1 MILNS
6 PYISGSLTVTGNEVV
21 TGSLTVLGGIT
32 GAITGSATS
41 ASFATNA
48 SLLNGTG
55 SGDFTSVNS
64 FNSYTSSNNATVTS
78 VAASTALALASIA
91 TLTSRT
97 GSYTTTS
104 SFNSYTSSNDAN
116 VNCVSL
122 TATAAIVGVG
132 ALASRTG
139 SYATTGSN
147 TFAGGQYLSSSFN
160 PTGFSTT
167 ASLYTDGGL
176 RVTRDAYISGTLY
189 LNNVTV
195 FGTQSVAYI
204 SSSQLNIGTNLI
216 TVNTDTPS
224 IRFGGL
230 AVYDSGSTGLTG
242 SILWDSQNNHW
253 IYSNPS
259 GSSYSGGMFISG
271 PRTSTL
277 GSETGTTSCML
288 LAGQGGDHL
297 TSSMIYHDS
306 TVTCFHGNSFIS
318 SSGAACFGSSIT
330 MGGNL
335 NLSYSYPRINLIDT
349 DNNSDY
355 SIINADG
362 NFAIY
367 DDTNGANRLFI
378 NSSGNVG
385 IGNSSPNAQLES
397 YTACT
402 TLNNDLLIRT
412 EGGFSG
418 CVSPS
423 LSFGTGGQGS
433 SYIRQAQIKAIGDNS
448 YSSNLTFWTQVPG
461 TSNPMCE
468 RVRITSG
475 GNVGIGTS
483 TPSDK
488 LVVESSDNY
497 ITSKSTSNVAGFK
510 MINTSGTSVM
520 TQVSN
525 ALVFDHLGTERMRIT
540 SGGDLELKG
549 RSTTTDYQAVFYND
563 NSQFAINATN
573 TSTGKT
579 INFNPSN
586 TFTAM
591 AITSTGNVGIGTTP
605 SLWANG
611 TESALQIKKA
621 SIYEYGNYEVG
632 LQVNAFY
639 NTDVAPAGW
648 KYIST
653 SAQCISQLQ
662 LSGGDLS
669 YNIANPGTAGCGI
682 TWSTKFNITR
692 AGLVGIG
699 TATTPKAILSVEQDI
714 TTTAEFGSFGQ
725 FIINGK
731 TNANKLLSFGFNT
744 ATDVGFIQAMV
755 NGTSYNNLL
764 LNLRGG
770 NVGIGTTCLTQ
781 RFTIAGSYVRMESR
795 STDNTNAGVYYTVY
809 NGTSVVGQSTQAV
822 TNTGDYLIS
831 TGTSSETERFRITG
845 TGNTCI
851 FCQLSIGPVLTVG
864 NQGGTDTTIVGGGS
878 GVGSLLR
885 MNYAGGTMQN
895 LFQGNGD
902 NYVNCFTG
910 KLNAAGGVKFGG
922 GATTLNYYEQGTWT
936 PRVTN
941 GSFTTNAGTENA
953 AWYVR
958 VGNIVTVGGTLN
970 WSGGSGAQD
979 GNSLRIAC
987 LPFAANNT
995 ANYRSVGQFGAPAT
1009 DSIGFKNACAQM
1021 VLVIDPGASF
1031 IYIIQAYQNGTY
1043 LTYRHDPLVANA
1055 GTLYGFQATYITG

>member
-1 MILNS
+1 LEVASGSAITRLNS
-6 PYISGSLTVTGNEVV
+6 IETVTGSNI
-21 TGSLTVLGGIT
+21 TRLSSLE
-32 GAITGSATS
+32 AK
-41 ASFATNA
+41 
-48 SLLNGTG
+48 
-55 SGDFTSVNS
+55 
-64 FNSYTSSNNATVTS
+64 
-78 VAASTALALASIA
+78 
-91 TLTSRT
+91 
-97 GSYTTTS
+97 
-104 SFNSYTSSNDAN
+104 
-116 VNCVSL
+116 
-122 TATAAIVGVG
+122 
-132 ALASRTG
+132 TG

-147 TFAGGQYLSSSFN
+147 TFDGGQYLSSSFN

-242 SILWDSQNNHW
+242 SLLWDSQNNHW
-253 IYSNPS
+253 VYSNPS
-259 GSSYSGGMFISG
+259 GSTYSGGMFISG
-271 PRTSTL
+271 PRASSL
-277 GSETGTTSCML
+277 GSETGTTSCALMM
-288 LAGQGGDHL
+288 GQGGDHI
-297 TSSMIYHDS
+297 TSSAIFHYENA
-306 TVTCFHGNSFIS
+306 TCFYGNSFIS
-318 SSGAACFGSSIT
+318 SSGAACFANSVTATSYIANSLLNSSLISANTTFIDNASGTARFLSYGPNSTTRGGFTFFQASSTNACQQTVLTIDNLGAATFSSSLVATSFTKPAITIGSGPSTPTYEDIVVYGNYGVFSKIQ
-330 MGGNL
+330 GGNT
-335 NLSYSYPRINLIDT
+335 YGW
-349 DNNSDY
+349 
-355 SIINADG
+355 NADTYLRLTTSGGSLTLGPTGVATFGTTASTTYGTLNIIQQSVSAPSFVRGIELVHPNGTGATGGYIGISMTGQKQGTIQVGDDDAVG
-362 NFAIY
+362 NLLLQSQ
-367 DDTNGANRLFI
+367 G
-378 NSSGNVG
+378 GNVG
-385 IGNSSPNAQLES
+385 IN
-397 YTACT
+397 T
-402 TLNNDLLIRT
+402 TNPLARFVVQGDATFCNTLDNGQIRI
-412 EGGFSG
+412 
-418 CVSPS
+418 
-423 LSFGTGGQGS
+423 QGS
-433 SYIRQAQIKAIGDNS
+433 TSCAKKLFLGIDTNCSTAFGYIQATETGVS
-448 YSSNLTFWTQVPG
+448 
-461 TSNPMCE
+461 
-468 RVRITSG
+468 VRSLILQPSG
-475 GNVGIGTS
+475 GNVGIGTIS
-483 TPSDK
+483 PSAK
-488 LVVESSDNY
+488 
-497 ITSKSTSNVAGFK
+497 
-510 MINTSGTSVM
+510 
-520 TQVSN
+520 
-525 ALVFDHLGTERMRIT
+525 
-540 SGGDLELKG
+540 
-549 RSTTTDYQAVFYND
+549 
-563 NSQFAINATN
+563 
-573 TSTGKT
+573 
-579 INFNPSN
+579 
-586 TFTAM
+586 
-591 AITSTGNVGIGTTP
+591 
-605 SLWANG
+605 
-611 TESALQIKKA
+611 
-621 SIYEYGNYEVG
+621 
-632 LQVNAFY
+632 
-639 NTDVAPAGW
+639 
-648 KYIST
+648 
-653 SAQCISQLQ
+653 
-662 LSGGDLS
+662 
-669 YNIANPGTAGCGI
+669 
-682 TWSTKFNITR
+682 
-692 AGLVGIG
+692 
-699 TATTPKAILSVEQDI
+699 LSVVQDI

-725 FIINGK
+725 FTVQGA
-731 TNANKLLSFGFNT
+731 TNSNKLLSFGFNT

-809 NGTSVVGQSTQAV
+809 NGASVVGQSTQAV

-910 KLNAAGGVKFGG
+910 KLNAAGGVKFGN

-1009 DSIGFKNACAQM
+1009 DSIGFKNECSQM
-1021 VLVIDPGASF
+1021 VLVVDPGASF
-1031 IYIIQAYQNGTY
+1031 IYIIQAYQSGTY

-1055 GTLYGFQATYITG
+1055 GTIYGFQATYITG